1 MSDWMVAAALTLA
14 ASVHCVGMCGGFI
27 LAVSGPGRTPPL
39 ALVGRQMLLQ
49 LGKATTYVFLGAL
62 AGALGAAVTRSGAL
76 AWTGRGLTVVAGVAI
91 ILAGLTLLGWHSVS
105 DGGVAR
111 WIAPVWN
118 RVVSPLLVSRPRGS
132 ALIVG
137 MAMGLLPCPL
147 IYAGLAA
154 AVAGGS
160 ALFGASV
167 MAGVALGTIPA
178 LALVAALGA
187 VRPRQ
192 LGVWPVRLAGALLI
206 AAGVFTLARGFGL
219 LHGHHGHAPTAVASP
234 SAPGGEH
241 AGHAEGTQSTNEP
254 EASASSRSH

>member
-1 MSDWMVAAALTLA
+1 MSDWLVAAALTLA
-14 ASVHCVGMCGGFI
+14 ASIHCVGMCGGFI

-49 LGKATTYVFLGAL
+49 VGKATTYVFLGAL
-62 AGALGAAVTRSGAL
+62 AGALGAAVTRSSAL
-76 AWTGRGLTVVAGVAI
+76 AWTGRGLTVVAGVVI
-91 ILAGLTLLGWHSVS
+91 TLAGLTLLGWRSVS

-118 RVVSPLLVSRPRGS
+118 RVVGPLLVSRPRGS

-137 MAMGLLPCPL
+137 MAMGFLPCPL

-160 ALFGASV
+160 AVFGASV
-167 MAGVALGTIPA
+167 MAGVSLGTIPA

-187 VRPRQ
+187 VRPKR
-192 LGVWPVRLAGALLI
+192 LGLWPVRIAGILLI
-206 AAGVFTLARGFGL
+206 AAGLFALGRGFGL
-219 LHGHHGHAPTAVASP
+219 IGHHHGGHTPAAVTASP
-234 SAPGGEH
+234 DAQGRDH
-241 AGHAEGTQSTNEP
+241 AGHAE
-254 EASASSRSH
+254 